1 MPPEISTEPSERKL
15 IRRRVSRRALL
26 AGSVI
31 GAQVAGA
38 YAVLGDPLALFGSSG
53 ASDGPVG
60 EAVRGDTK
68 AIFKESVR
76 ISHLLRRTGF
86 GVSPAEYDR
95 YQGMGLQATLDELL
109 NYDRIDDSEA
119 VAAMQ
124 KAGEGI
130 GLVPTVNSW
139 LTRMA
144 MTKRPLQEKMTL
156 FWHGLLTSQLSVV
169 VDREAMEAQV
179 DIYRQQALGSFPTIL
194 KAVWRDPAMMEYL
207 NIDGSERNAPNEN
220 YARELMELFAL
231 GIGNFS
237 EKDVREAARAFT
249 GWHVP
254 RQRGGREGK
263 YLLKTPVFRPQ
274 GFDRG
279 MKTVLGK
286 TGNFSPDDIVDIVV
300 AQPASAQYIVRR
312 LFEFL
317 VYPNPTDAELEPFV
331 EAYTKGDRS
340 IRAAVEAILRS
351 DVFYSPKAYR
361 AFVKSPVEYT
371 IGAIKALNGQGQ
383 LEELTAGNPRL
394 GGVTGQMGQ
403 TLYEPPDVAGWP
415 GNTSWLNAST
425 MFARINFLNTVTGGA
440 PNRRNPNAT
449 PAMGPRGLGTAAQAL
464 DHFVPLVL
472 DDNIS
477 DEMRQLLVAYAG
489 GADSTLTPEKLR
501 GLIYLVLASPQFH
514 VC

>member
-1 MPPEISTEPSERKL
+1 MARSAT
-15 IRRRVSRRALL
+15 
-26 AGSVI
+26 
-31 GAQVAGA
+31 
-38 YAVLGDPLALFGSSG
+38 
-53 ASDGPVG
+53 
-60 EAVRGDTK
+60 AVRGDTA
-68 AIFKESVR
+68 AISQESVR
-76 ISHLLRRTGF
+76 INHLLRRTGF
-86 GVSPAEYDR
+86 GVTRAEYDR
-95 YQGMGLQATLDELL
+95 YQSMGLQATLDELL

-130 GLVPTVNSW
+130 GLLPTVTSW

-179 DIYRQQALGSFPTIL
+179 DLYRQHALDTFPAIL
-194 KAVWRDPAMMEYL
+194 KAVWRDRAMMTYL
-207 NIDGSERNAPNEN
+207 NIEGSERNAPNEN

-231 GIGNFS
+231 GVGNFS

-254 RQRGGREGK
+254 RERGGREGK
-263 YLLKTPVFRPQ
+263 YFLKTPVFRPQ
-274 GFDRG
+274 AYDRG

-286 TGNFSPDDIVDIVV
+286 SGNFGPDEIVDVVV

-312 LFEFL
+312 LFTFF
-317 VYPNPTDAELEPFV
+317 VYPNPTDADLAPFIDT
-331 EAYTKGDRS
+331 YTKSDRS
-340 IRAAVEAILRS
+340 IRATVEAMLRS

-361 AFVKSPVEYT
+361 ALVKSPVEYT
-371 IGAIKALNGQGQ
+371 VGAIKAVNGQRQ
-383 LEELTAGNPRL
+383 LGGTDGNQPRL
-394 GGVTGQMGQ
+394 GGVIGQMGQ
-403 TLYEPPDVAGWP
+403 TIYEPPDVAGWP

-440 PNRRNPNAT
+440 PNQRNRSAT
-449 PAMGPRGLGTAAQAL
+449 TAIVTGLGTTKQAL
-464 DHFVPLVL
+464 DYFLPLVL

-477 DEMRQLLVAYAG
+477 PEMRQMLVDYAG
-489 GADSTLTPEKLR
+489 GADATLTPEKLR
-501 GLIYLVLASPQFH
+501 GLVYLVLAAPQFH
-514 VC
+514 VG